1 MTALKP
7 VLLCLAA
14 VLVFAAVKVVQARLA
29 APPVAVE
36 VVAR

>member
-1 MTALKP
+1 MTVLKP

-14 VLVFAAVKVVQARLA
+14 VLAFAAVKVIQTRLA
-29 APPVAVE
+29 SPPAAVE